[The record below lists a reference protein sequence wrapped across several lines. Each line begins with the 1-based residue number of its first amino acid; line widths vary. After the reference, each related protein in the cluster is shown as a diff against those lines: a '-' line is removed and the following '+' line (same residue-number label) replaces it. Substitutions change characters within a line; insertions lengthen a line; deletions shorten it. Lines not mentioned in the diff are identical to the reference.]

1 MDSVSVS
8 WQVQRQMTATAT
20 GPATATVTSI
30 GPRESG
36 RCNDPVPPPARL
48 HAKRRKRMPSFD
60 ELLYTGRVKSQPGI
74 IHAAFHQPETQVY
87 RVVQGFVWLLIAGS
101 IALIAVGFFLEPD
114 SSTARLLI
122 QIDRMVLWFFLVE
135 YLLRLL
141 SYRPPGLE
149 FFDRTPGNRLLFS
162 LAKRVGYALSPL
174 MLIDLATVL
183 ALAPQLRGLRA
194 LRLLRILRL
203 PRVFRRANPFKGVV
217 LSFKENRL
225 MFAFGL
231 LMVSSATVLGGLTLF
246 LIEGPLAKG
255 KQTIGSLGEG
265 IWWALV
271 TITTVGYGDVV
282 PTTTVGRVV
291 GGVLMISG
299 MFTLA
304 LFAGIVSQTLLRAVL
319 SIREEQFRMSTY
331 VNHVVVCGY
340 DPGARMLLDA
350 LLAEVGVDGT
360 TVVLFAEGERPPG
373 VPLEFTWVNGDPTKE
388 SELDKVRLSHAV
400 AAIVVGNR
408 KVLPQQADAH
418 TILTVFTLRS
428 FLEQNGAASRRRNP
442 LHVVA
447 EILDGE
453 NVAHAQTA
461 GADEVIETTRLGF
474 SLLAHSVVAPGTA
487 AIMGRMAASRAHSL
501 FVSKVPSD
509 FELPAGFGCV
519 AGHLKSVYGALAIGI
534 RRPGDTED
542 VLNPPDDFSVPKGS
556 RIVYLADEAYS
567 EEEC

>member
-1 MDSVSVS
+1 ML
-8 WQVQRQMTATAT
+8 QREAAAKTLLDLTAFPVA
-20 GPATATVTSI
+20 I
-30 GPRESG
+30 GHMKFFLIEVG
-36 RCNDPVPPPARL
+36 RGNKTNPSMPP
-48 HAKRRKRMPSFD
+48 FD
-60 ELLYTGRVKSQPGI
+60 ELLYTTPVKPRRTAQQPGV
-74 IHAAFHQPETQVY
+74 IHAAFHRPETQVY
-87 RVVQGFVWLLIAGS
+87 RVVQGFVWLLITGS
-101 IALIAVGFFLEPD
+101 IALIVAGLFVEPG
-114 SSTARLLI
+114 SPTAQLLI
-122 QIDRMVLWFFLVE
+122 RIDRMVLWIFLAE
-135 YLLRLL
+135 YLARLI
-141 SYRPPGLE
+141 SFRPPGLE

-162 LAKRVGYALSPL
+162 LAKRLGYALSPL

-194 LRLLRILRL
+194 LRLLRVLRF
-203 PRVFRRANPFKGVV
+203 PKIFKRANPFKGVM
-217 LSFKENRL
+217 LSFRENRL

-231 LMVSSATVLGGLTLF
+231 LMVSGATVLGGLTLF

-255 KQTIGSLGEG
+255 TRTIDSLGEG

-271 TITTVGYGDVV
+271 TITTVGYGDIV
-282 PTTTVGRVV
+282 PTTLVGRMV
-291 GGVLMISG
+291 GGVLMVSG

-373 VPLEFTWVNGDPTKE
+373 VPLDFTWVSGDPTKE
-388 SELDKVRLSHAV
+388 SELDKVRLSHAA

-428 FLEQNGAASRRRNP
+428 FLEENGAAARRRNP
-442 LHVVA
+442 LHIVA

-487 AIMGRMAASRAHSL
+487 AVMGRMAASRAHSL
-501 FVSKVPSD
+501 FVSEVPSD
-509 FELPAGFGCV
+509 LELPASFARV
-519 AGHLKSVYGALAIGI
+519 AAHLKSAHGALVIGL
-534 RRPGDTED
+534 RRPGDAED
-542 VLNPPDDFSVPKGS
+542 VLNPSDDLSVPRGS
-556 RIVYLADEAYS
+556 RVVYLADEAFCDQ
-567 EEEC
+567 EI

>member
-1 MDSVSVS
+1 MKP
-8 WQVQRQMTATAT
+8 RRTAQQT
-20 GPATATVTSI
+20 
-30 GPRESG
+30 
-36 RCNDPVPPPARL
+36 
-48 HAKRRKRMPSFD
+48 
-60 ELLYTGRVKSQPGI
+60 GI

-87 RVVQGFVWLLIAGS
+87 RVVQGFVWLLITGS
-101 IALIAVGFFLEPD
+101 IALIAAGFFVEPD
-114 SSTARLLI
+114 SPTSQLLI
-122 QIDRMVLWFFLVE
+122 RIDHLVLWIFLVE
-135 YLLRLL
+135 YVLRVV
-141 SYRPPGLE
+141 SYQPPGLGL
-149 FFDRTPGNRLLFS
+149 FDRTPRQRILYS
-162 LAKRVGYALSPL
+162 LAKRLGYCLTPL

-194 LRLLRILRL
+194 LRLLRVLRF
-203 PRVFRRANPFKGVV
+203 PRIFRRANPFKAVM
-217 LSFKENRL
+217 LSFRENRL

-231 LMVSSATVLGGLTLF
+231 LMVSGATVLGGLTLF
-246 LIEGPLAKG
+246 LIEGPLAKET
-255 KQTIGSLGEG
+255 QTISSLGEG

-271 TITTVGYGDVV
+271 TITTVGYGDII
-282 PTTTVGRVV
+282 PATLIGRVV
-291 GGVLMISG
+291 GGVLMVSG

-350 LLAEVGVDGT
+350 LLAELGAHGP
-360 TVVLFAEGERPPG
+360 TVVLFAQGERPAG

-388 SELDKVRLSHAV
+388 SELDKVRLSHAA

-428 FLEQNGAASRRRNP
+428 FLEQRGAAARRRNP
-442 LHVVA
+442 MHVVA
-447 EILDGE
+447 EILDAE
-453 NVAHAQTA
+453 NVAHARTA

-501 FVSKVPSD
+501 FVSEAPPEL
-509 FELPAGFGCV
+509 ELPATFARV
-519 AGHLKSVYGALAIGI
+519 AAHLKSTHGALVIGL
-534 RRPGDTED
+534 RRPGDAED
-542 VLNPPDDFSVPKGS
+542 LLNPPDELSVPPGS
-556 RIVYLADEAYS
+556 RVVYLADEAYCNQ
-567 EEEC
+567 ET

>member
-1 MDSVSVS
+1 MTTDSQGNRLKGKCHSKADS
-8 WQVQRQMTATAT
+8 RPLPRYTA
-20 GPATATVTSI
+20 
-30 GPRESG
+30 
-36 RCNDPVPPPARL
+36 
-48 HAKRRKRMPSFD
+48 
-60 ELLYTGRVKSQPGI
+60 RVKSQPGI
-74 IHAAFHQPETQVY
+74 INAAFHRPETQVY
-87 RVVQGFVWLLIAGS
+87 RIVQGFVWLLIAGS
-101 IALIAVGFFLEPD
+101 IALMTGGLFVEPN
-114 SSTARLLI
+114 SPTARLLTR
-122 QIDRMVLWFFLVE
+122 IDHMVLWLFLAE
-135 YLLRLL
+135 YLLRLV
-141 SYRPPGLE
+141 SYQPPGLE
-149 FFDRTPGNRLLFS
+149 LFDRTPSNRFLYS
-162 LAKRVGYALSPL
+162 AAKRLGYALSPL

-194 LRLLRILRL
+194 LRLLRVLRF
-203 PRVFRRANPFKGVV
+203 PRIFSRANPFRGVM
-217 LSFKENRL
+217 LSFRENRL

-231 LMVSSATVLGGLTLF
+231 LMVSGATVLGGLTLF

-255 KQTIGSLGEG
+255 TRTIGSLGEG

-271 TITTVGYGDVV
+271 TITTVGYGDIV
-282 PTTTVGRVV
+282 PTTLVGRMV
-291 GGVLMISG
+291 GGVLMVSG

-350 LLAEVGVDGT
+350 LHAEVGVDGT

-388 SELDKVRLSHAV
+388 SELDKVRLSHAA

-428 FLEQNGAASRRRNP
+428 FLEGNGAAARRRNP
-442 LHVVA
+442 LHIVA
-447 EILDGE
+447 EILDAE

-487 AIMGRMAASRAHSL
+487 AVMGRMAASRAHSL
-501 FVSKVPSD
+501 FVSEVPRD
-509 FELPAGFGCV
+509 FELPATFGSV
-519 AGHLKSVYGALAIGI
+519 AAHLKSMYGALAIGL

-542 VLNPPDDFSVPKGS
+542 LLNPSDDLLVPSGT
-556 RIVYLADEAYS
+556 RVVYLADEAYC
-567 EEEC
+567 EEKN